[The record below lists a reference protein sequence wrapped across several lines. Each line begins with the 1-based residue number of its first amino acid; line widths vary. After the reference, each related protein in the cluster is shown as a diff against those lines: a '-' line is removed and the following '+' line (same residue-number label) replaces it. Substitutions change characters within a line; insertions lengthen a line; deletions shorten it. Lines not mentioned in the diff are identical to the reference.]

1 MINKTRWF
9 ENVSFLFNPQYLREI
24 FIKARNQDRA
34 VLMGLRP
41 LHRSTEAAPSFWLFA
56 SEHQSEWIY

>member
-24 FIKARNQDRA
+24 FIKARNQ
-34 VLMGLRP
+34 
-41 LHRSTEAAPSFWLFA
+41 EQFWNPQHKQISKLSLVVRFDV
-56 SEHQSEWIY
+56 E